1 MATDLIKGI
10 SCSEGLELGE
20 VVVIGTIYSE
30 GEGVSLENLLFVK
43 DPIKMNTPL
52 PKKVCTVS
60 DENRRFNTEWEL
72 DFFFIEKEG
81 R

>member
-1 MATDLIKGI
+1 
-10 SCSEGLELGE
+10 
-20 VVVIGTIYSE
+20 
-30 GEGVSLENLLFVK
+30 VSLENLLFVK

-52 PKKVCTVS
+52 PKNARTVS

-81 R
+81 RCCCLLCNKIITVMKRSNLERHYRLLHSLKPG